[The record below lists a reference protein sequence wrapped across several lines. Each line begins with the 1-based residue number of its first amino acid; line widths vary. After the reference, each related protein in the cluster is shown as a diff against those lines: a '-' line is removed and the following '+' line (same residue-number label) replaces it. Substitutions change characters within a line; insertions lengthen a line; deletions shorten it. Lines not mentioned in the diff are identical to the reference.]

1 MSGQCRDIGTCGD
14 KVNTVPAETARI
26 EGAETG
32 HRDTPPKGCPSV
44 PASPTPTGFSEEEWV
59 LFEERAAI
67 REYDGGVPR
76 AAAERLA
83 WMDVLRARQTS
94 STMFPRLGNRQA
106 AT

>member
-1 MSGQCRDIGTCGD
+1 MSGGYQGSGTRRD
-14 KVNTVPAETARI
+14 KPKTVPTETTQI
-26 EGAETG
+26 GGAETG
-32 HRDTPPKGCPSV
+32 HRDTPSKGCPSV
-44 PASPTPTGFSEEEWV
+44 PAWPKPSGLSEEERV

-83 WMDVLRARQTS
+83 WMDVLRTRATS
-94 STMFPRLGNRQA
+94 STMFLGLGNRQA